1 MPTALKNPKQTIN
14 TEKLKLN
21 IVNANIKCFKKKKYA
36 CIKMKI
42 VLQNFTLRRTLKL
55 GIEV

>member
-21 IVNANIKCFKKKKYA
+21 IVNANIKCFKKKKICLYKNENS
-36 CIKMKI
+36 ITKFH
-42 VLQNFTLRRTLKL
+42 VEED
-55 GIEV
+55 IETWN